1 MYVFTNLDSGS
12 HSSPSS
18 SHPAPVAGRGRW
30 SALSGPVSKHF
41 RIGES
46 LGPGRF
52 GEVLIVWDKRSDS
65 MNCVRVMRPHKNMK
79 RIEFTKQIDDNM
91 AEINKYLKL
100 RHENL
105 IRYKSLILTGSPD
118 IRGLGLVMSLGLASV
133 RSLLPLSSSECR
145 FVLSGM
151 ASGLAFLHARGLVH
165 GHVCPESVFLDD
177 YGVVKM
183 SDYGMFLFKSRAG
196 KTSPW
201 SPPESKSL
209 VETYSF
215 SDIWC
220 LGITACH
227 FILVLLPYKN
237 YKLSSPFTKLPL
249 EIRDNLLGRVIASC
263 LNLEPGMRVKAE
275 VVRTSLAVE
284 SGAGAGHTLLTRLA
298 IRHQAPSEARDSLG
312 CDKCGEDTG
321 YSPVMLSQNGSEF
334 LCDNCLE
341 EASGHQDCQRQQAD
355 CTECSDLRKTL
366 LQRWR
371 RQRSLEE
378 FLKSHKVCETRAET
392 DATNNATAGQIL
404 GANETKNGEQF
415 SQEAVTIPTAVE
427 TKIIQELNNYRI
439 GTQYGLRPKRVMED
453 CGVCHK
459 KATFESGFVQKESG
473 SFICEKCIA
482 EANIIY

>member
-1 MYVFTNLDSGS
+1 MADS
-12 HSSPSS
+12 HSRSSPCS
-18 SHPAPVAGRGRW
+18 SHPAPVAGRGIR

-46 LGPGRF
+46 LGRGRF
-52 GEVLIVWDKRSDS
+52 GEVLIVRDKRSDS
-65 MNCVRVMRPHKNMK
+65 MACVRVMRPHKNMK
-79 RIEFTKQIDDNM
+79 RIDFTKQIDDNM

-118 IRGLGLVMSLGLASV
+118 IRGLGLVMSPGLASV
-133 RSLLPLSSSECR
+133 RSLLPLSSPECS

-165 GHVCPESVFLDD
+165 GHVCPESIFLDD

-183 SDYGMFLFKSRAG
+183 SDYGMFLYKPRAG

-227 FILVLLPYKN
+227 FILVSLPYKN

-249 EIRDNLLGRVIASC
+249 AIKISSLGRMIASC
-263 LNLEPGMRVKAE
+263 LNLEPGLRVKAE
-275 VVRTSLAVE
+275 VLRISLEVG
-284 SGAGAGHTLLTRLA
+284 SGVGQELLTRLT
-298 IRHQAPSEARDSLG
+298 IRPELRSPAQSEARDSLG
-312 CDKCGEDTG
+312 CDNCGEDTG
-321 YSPVMLSQNGSEF
+321 YSPVMLNQSGSEF
-334 LCDNCLE
+334 ICDNCLE
-341 EASGHQDCQRQQAD
+341 EASGHQDCQRQTAD

-378 FLKSHKVCETRAET
+378 FLSKTKKACETCVET
-392 DATNNATAGQIL
+392 DATNNDTSVQKLGL
-404 GANETKNGEQF
+404 GATETKDRKQF

-427 TKIIQELNNYRI
+427 TKSVQELNNNRI
-439 GTQYGLRPKRVMED
+439 GTQYELRPKKVMD
-453 CGVCHK
+453 CCVCHK
-459 KATFESGFVQKESG
+459 KATFESGLVQKDSG
-473 SFICEKCIA
+473 SFICEKCIV
-482 EANIIY
+482 EANTVY